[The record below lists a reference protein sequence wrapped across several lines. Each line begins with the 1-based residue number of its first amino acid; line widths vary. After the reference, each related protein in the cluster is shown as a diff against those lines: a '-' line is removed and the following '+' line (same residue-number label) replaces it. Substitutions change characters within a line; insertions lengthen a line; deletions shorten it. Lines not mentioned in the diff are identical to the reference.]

1 MVVLLYVLYNFCLQV
16 IENGESK
23 SVTTITQFHTPGKQN
38 LVSKQIERLYGND
51 PMAQVEIK
59 SRFWLSLSWLM

>member
-1 MVVLLYVLYNFCLQV
+1 V